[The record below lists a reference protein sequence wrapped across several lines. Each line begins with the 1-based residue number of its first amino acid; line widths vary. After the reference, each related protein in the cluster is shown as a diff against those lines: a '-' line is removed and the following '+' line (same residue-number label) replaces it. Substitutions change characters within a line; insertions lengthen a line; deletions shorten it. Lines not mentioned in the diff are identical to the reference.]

1 MPQTTH
7 HPVLL
12 EETIRLLGC
21 RPGGRWVDGTA
32 GGGGHAEAILRATAP
47 DGLLL
52 GCDRDAGSLERVR
65 ERLRPWADRT
75 VLRHADFRTL
85 PALLDEAGWD
95 AADGILLDLGLSSL
109 QLEDGERG
117 FSFRT
122 DGPLD
127 MRMDRSHGRTAADL
141 IRTLTEPELVA
152 MLRTLGEEPAAR
164 AIARAI
170 VARRAEGPIA
180 TTGRLAEII
189 TGAVG

>member
-12 EETIRLLGC
+12 EETLRLLGC

-32 GGGGHAEAILRATAP
+32 GGGGHAEAILRATSP
-47 DGLLL
+47 DGRLLL
-52 GCDRDAGSLERVR
+52 CDRDASTLERVR

-85 PALLDEAGWD
+85 PALLDEIGWET
-95 AADGILLDLGLSSL
+95 ADGILLDLGLSSL
-109 QLEDGERG
+109 QLEDAERG
-117 FSFRT
+117 FSFRA

-141 IRTLTEPELVA
+141 VRTLTEPELA
-152 MLRTLGEEPAAR
+152 SMLRTLGEIGR
-164 AIARAI
+164 AH
-170 VARRAEGPIA
+170 V
-180 TTGRLAEII
+180 
-189 TGAVG
+189 